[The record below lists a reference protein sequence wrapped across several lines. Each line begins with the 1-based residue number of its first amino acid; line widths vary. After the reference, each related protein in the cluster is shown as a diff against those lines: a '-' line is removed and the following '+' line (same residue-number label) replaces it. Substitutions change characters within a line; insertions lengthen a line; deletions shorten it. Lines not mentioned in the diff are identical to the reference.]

1 MDART
6 RIIIAL
12 ISSSLHHKLSLHRMA
27 KEVNLSPS
35 RLRHAFKAEVGI
47 TPTKYLSALRLQRVK
62 LLLETTD
69 LIIKEI
75 AYKVG
80 IASESRLVNDFKKA
94 YGCPPIRYRARHAS
108 ANSADPATRPE
119 KARSANG

>member
-6 RIIIAL
+6 RIIITL
-12 ISSSLHHKLSLHRMA
+12 ISSGLHHKLSLHRMA

-35 RLRHAFKAEVGI
+35 RLRHAFKVEVGM

-80 IASESRLVNDFKKA
+80 IVSESRLVNDFKKA
-94 YGCPPIRYRARHAS
+94 YGCPPIRYRAMRAS
-108 ANSADPATRPE
+108 VNSAVPATRPE
-119 KARSANG
+119 KARSATK

>member
-1 MDART
+1 
-6 RIIIAL
+6 
-12 ISSSLHHKLSLHRMA
+12 MA

-35 RLRHAFKAEVGI
+35 RLRHAFKAEVGM

-94 YGCPPIRYRARHAS
+94 YGCPPIRYRAMRAS
-108 ANSADPATRPE
+108 AKFSRPGDATGAS
-119 KARSANG
+119 KSANR